1 MKPNFRIFVKNDKPS
16 SDEHTI
22 INEISRMLTERLH
35 EFHALKKL
43 EIDLHINLF
52 FSRPSVPDTFT
63 QLSNSLYCYDATSL
77 VNIDWTSFLTS
88 AKGSLKKISTNK
100 LENNLCL
107 VFSLTPISE
116 NEIFAI
122 NAETQQASVSYKAVE
137 PRYALEDVIMNE
149 SERKALLR
157 SLAIITERELIF
169 ERWGF
174 GKKDHSTKSVL
185 CFHGDPGTGKT
196 MCAHAVAKHLGKKIL
211 IGSYSSI
218 QSKFV
223 GEGEKNLV
231 AYFKAAEEQDA
242 VLFLDEADTFLSKRL
257 PSSNE
262 NSKHYNS
269 MSNELYQLIEDFN
282 GCIVFAS
289 NHIRD
294 FDPAVISRIIEPIEF
309 KLPDKSARIQLIKNL
324 LPDNVPLSL
333 TEEQLEELSILTKGF
348 SGRDL
353 RKAVLLFIAESAYTH
368 KVVNKESP
376 ESIVLSFD
384 EIRSAFAD
392 VKYAKDNL
400 KKGVSGYSIPSRV
413 AEEAQKTKRV
423 LSLAAHILWA
433 DGKISDKEDKLYR
446 ELSTQLGGDVDLHD
460 KKSLM
465 KIEDICNSAT
475 GREDAVQLLDV
486 ACRMA
491 AVDGDYSQEENEVI
505 KNTFSLLGFCNEK
518 NNELDEY
525 INSLVREYKA
535 WEQITS
541 YLEISEFK
549 LFDEL
554 KKEYSEAASWY
565 RLGKAYDEG
574 SEVGGF
580 ELLVNETKAKR
591 CLEKALNMGYK
602 LDEKLYSKYFDIN

>member
-16 SDEHTI
+16 SDEHTV

-63 QLSNSLYCYDATSL
+63 QLSNSLYYYDATSL

-122 NAETQQASVSYKAVE
+122 NAETQQTSVSYKAVE

-196 MCAHAVAKHLGKKIL
+196 MCAHAVAKYLGKKIL

-309 KLPDKSARIQLIKNL
+309 KLPDKSARIQLIQKL

-333 TEEQLEELSILTKGF
+333 TEEQLEELSIITKGF

-368 KVVNKESP
+368 KVVNKEAP

-400 KKGVSGYSIPSRV
+400 KKGVSGYSIPSKV
-413 AEEAQKTKRV
+413 AEEAKKTKRV

-433 DGKISDKEDKLYR
+433 DGKISEKEDKLYR
-446 ELSTQLGGDVDLHD
+446 ELSIQLGGDVDLHD

-475 GREDAVQLLDV
+475 GREEAVQLLDV

-491 AVDGDYSQEENEVI
+491 AVDGEYSQEENEVI
-505 KNTFSLLGFCNEK
+505 KNTFSLLGFCNDK

-525 INSLVREYKA
+525 INSLVREYNT
-535 WEQITS
+535 WEHITS

-574 SEVGGF
+574 SEIGGF